1 MSKTTEPNEKQNR
14 IHTVKVRMTDDEYD
28 NFTRRCKAFQ
38 MTQSAM
44 IRSALSGAVVRP
56 VIRVSPVN
64 NEVLTLLNDL
74 ITEGKRIGNNIN
86 QVAHNMHF
94 FGCNDPY
101 LQEDLKKALGEL
113 SEWKYQILKKA
124 GMAIGNTETHKL

>member
-1 MSKTTEPNEKQNR
+1 MSKTTEPNEKQHR

-44 IRSALSGAVVRP
+44 IRSALSGAVFRP
-56 VIRVSPVN
+56 IIRVSPIN
-64 NEVLTLLNDL
+64 SEVLTLLNDL

-86 QVAHNMHF
+86 QIAHNMHF
-94 FGCNDPY
+94 FVSNDP
-101 LQEDLKKALGEL
+101 
-113 SEWKYQILKKA
+113 
-124 GMAIGNTETHKL
+124 

>member
-1 MSKTTEPNEKQNR
+1 MAKTTESNEKQNR

-28 NFTRRCKAFQ
+28 NFNRRCKAFK

-74 ITEGKRIGNNIN
+74 IMEGKRIGNNIN
-86 QVAHNMHF
+86 QIAHNMHF

-101 LQEDLKKALGEL
+101 LQENLKKALGEL
-113 SEWKYQILKKA
+113 SEWKYEILKKA
-124 GMAIGNTETHKL
+124 GTAIGNTETHKL